1 MPPEAAGTQEP
12 SQHWVGRSVP
22 CLGGPHSVGQ
32 RKAASRGG
40 SGKERFEV
48 STECPQPG
56 FHGVKGKSAVIPL
69 RSAMGRVGWRGPQS
83 VFKKENFSSM
93 TAPSPE
99 AEFPAAGWPPSP
111 PPPWVCRA
119 VIPRPAPPPSNPT
132 LLLGWKG
139 QCCPNK
145 AIGSQRLLPK

>member
-69 RSAMGRVGWRGPQS
+69 RSAMGGMGWRDPQS
-83 VFKKENFSSM
+83 VFKRENFSSV

-99 AEFPAAGWPPSP
+99 AEVPQPAGPLLLH
-111 PPPWVCRA
+111 PPWVCRT

>member
-1 MPPEAAGTQEP
+1 MYYAFTPN
-12 SQHWVGRSVP
+12 
-22 CLGGPHSVGQ
+22 
-32 RKAASRGG
+32 
-40 SGKERFEV
+40 
-48 STECPQPG
+48 
-56 FHGVKGKSAVIPL
+56 
-69 RSAMGRVGWRGPQS
+69 S